1 MDEWIEGL
9 EGGRARL
16 LNGWVGSWLAGWNP
30 GRKKKGWIYGGKE
43 SKMDESESVAVNSWR
58 AGWVARRT
66 DGCD

>member
-1 MDEWIEGL
+1 M
-9 EGGRARL
+9 
-16 LNGWVGSWLAGWNP
+16 AGWLEP
-30 GRKKKGWIYGGKE
+30 RKKEGKKKGWIYGGKE